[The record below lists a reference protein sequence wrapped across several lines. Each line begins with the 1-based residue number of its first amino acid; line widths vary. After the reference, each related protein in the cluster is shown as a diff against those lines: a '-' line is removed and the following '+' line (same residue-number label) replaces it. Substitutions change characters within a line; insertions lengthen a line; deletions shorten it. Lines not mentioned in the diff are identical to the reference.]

1 MGKRI
6 GIVVGVI
13 ILAGLAFLALV
24 AIRPGP
30 LAFAGKGVPLAQ
42 YTAAKPAGVPADFQ
56 GDDMARAKYLA
67 EAADCE
73 ACHTAEGGKP
83 FAGGRAFDTDFG
95 TIYTPNITADK
106 ETGIG
111 DWSDADF
118 LKAVHQ
124 GVNKKGQ
131 HLYPAFPYAS
141 YTYLTDEDVL
151 AIKKYIFSL
160 PPQKNV
166 APANTLRFPYN
177 IRGLMA
183 IWSALY
189 NPNTRFQPVAAKSAA
204 WNRGAYL
211 AEALGHCGECHTPR
225 TMLQALDN
233 RNKFAGG
240 LSEGWRAYN
249 LTGDKT
255 SGVGAW
261 SAQDLSTYLT
271 TGHSADRGTAFGPM
285 ALAVH
290 LSFEKLTPSD
300 ISAIVEYV
308 QSIPAVATPDLPA
321 PKLEVASADPSVGVA
336 GDAHNRG
343 AAMFA
348 SMCAGC
354 HSWTGKSANVPH
366 ATLTG
371 TRSVNDPSATNVALA
386 ILHGAS
392 TLPPSGDIATMPSFA
407 QAWSDDDIA
416 AVANYVVA
424 RFGAKPSSITADA
437 VHKLREE

>member
-6 GIVVGVI
+6 GIVIGVI
-13 ILAGLAFLALV
+13 ILAGLAFLAWA

-30 LAFAGKGVPLAQ
+30 LAFAGKGVPLTQ
-42 YTAAKPAGVPADFQ
+42 YSTGKPTGVPADFQ
-56 GDDMARAKYLA
+56 GDELAQAKYLT

-83 FAGGRAFDTDFG
+83 FAGGRAFVTAFG
-95 TIYTPNITADK
+95 TLYTPNITADT

-111 DWSDADF
+111 AWSDADF
-118 LKAVHQ
+118 LKALHQ

-141 YTYLTDEDVL
+141 YTYLTDQDVL

-166 APANTLRFPYN
+166 PPANTLHFPYS

-183 IWSALY
+183 IWGALY
-189 NPNTRFQPVAAKSAA
+189 NPDTRFQPVADKSAS

-211 AEALGHCGECHTPR
+211 AEGLGHCGECHTPR
-225 TMLQALDN
+225 TLLQSLDN
-233 RNKFAGG
+233 RSKFAGG

-255 SGVGAW
+255 SGIGAW
-261 SAQDLSTYLT
+261 SADDLSTYLR

-290 LSFEKLTPSD
+290 LSFQKLTPTDVS
-300 ISAIVEYV
+300 SIVEYV
-308 QSIPAVATPDLPA
+308 QSIPAVATPDLPT
-321 PKLEVASADPSVGVA
+321 PKVDLASADPAEGA
-336 GDAHNRG
+336 GDVHGRG

-348 SMCAGC
+348 GMCAGC
-354 HSWTGKSANVPH
+354 HSWTGKSSNVPH

-371 TRSVNDPSATNVALA
+371 TRSVNDPTATNVALA
-386 ILHGAS
+386 ILRGAS

-416 AVANYVVA
+416 AVSNYVVA
-424 RFGAKPSSITADA
+424 RFGAKPSSITAA
-437 VHKLREE
+437 EVQRLRGQ